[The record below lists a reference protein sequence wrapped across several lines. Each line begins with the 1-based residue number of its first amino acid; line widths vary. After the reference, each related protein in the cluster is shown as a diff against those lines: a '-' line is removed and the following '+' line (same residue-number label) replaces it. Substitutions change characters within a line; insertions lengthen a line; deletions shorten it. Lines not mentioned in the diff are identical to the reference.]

1 MNHSLSNDKHNYEEL
16 KLKYDNLEK
25 RFNSVMKMNDRTMKN
40 FFIKNVKAHKLN
52 KRFNTIIKQSDR
64 QTKHLLNDNEKQEQ
78 LLIEQSKMA
87 SMGEMLENIAHQ
99 MKQPLSLITTSSGAL
114 ELQKEMD
121 ILSDE
126 EFIQYTHKISEATQ
140 YLSDTI
146 DNFRDFFQENKIKQ
160 KFSITSAIIKSKKLL
175 ETKFKDQNIKLIYEL
190 SDIELYGIKN
200 EFIQVIT
207 NMLSNSIDALKQ
219 NENEKLIFITSSIS
233 KNNIIIKFWDNAAG
247 IENNIIS
254 KIFDAHFTTKDKEN
268 GSGIGL
274 HMTKMIIENNFL
286 GKITV
291 DNHNFTYN
299 ENSYIGAEF
308 SIILPI
314 L

>member
-1 MNHSLSNDKHNYEEL
+1 MDHSLSDDKNNYKEL
-16 KLKYDNLEK
+16 KLKYNKLEK

-64 QTKHLLNDNEKQEQ
+64 QARHLLDDNEKQEQ

-121 ILSDE
+121 MLSDE
-126 EFIQYTHKISEATQ
+126 EFIQYTHKISEATK

-160 KFSITSAIIKSKKLL
+160 KFSITSTVIKSKKLL
-175 ETKFKDQNIKLIYEL
+175 ETKFKHQDIKLIHEL

-207 NMLSNSIDALKQ
+207 NLLSNSIDALNQ
-219 NENEKLIFITSSIS
+219 NKHEKLIFITLSIS
-233 KNNIIIKFWDNAAG
+233 ENNIIIKFLDSAG
-247 IENNIIS
+247 GIKDNIIS

-268 GSGIGL
+268 SSGIGL
-274 HMTKMIIENNFL
+274 HMTKMIIENNFF

-291 DNHNFTYN
+291 NNNNFTYN

-308 SIILPI
+308 TIILPI